1 MRKAR
6 EVLRLHYEAQLGQ
19 REIARSLGLSQST
32 VHAYLERAKA
42 AQLQWPLP
50 AEISENGLRGMLY
63 PKKQASTIPEPD
75 WAEVRKQLSQHRHLT
90 LDQLWQEYK
99 SNEPTGYCYSRYC
112 VLYRRWRKRQEPVMR
127 QQHTPG
133 EKIWVDWAGD
143 TVPVYKRLGE
153 EDFRAQ
159 IFVAVL
165 GASSYTYAEA
175 TRDQRLPNWLG
186 AHARA
191 FAFFGGVPRLIVPDN
206 LKAGVSKACR
216 YDPDVNPLYQEW
228 CAYHQVGVLPTR
240 PFKPR
245 DKAKVES
252 AVGVVERWILAALRH
267 RQFYSLSELNE
278 SIAALLERLNDRPF
292 KKAPGTRRSLFVE
305 LDQPALRALPEQG
318 FPWSGWGKAR
328 VNIDYHI
335 VFEHNYY
342 STPYALTGKEVDLRW
357 TETTVEIFHNEQ
369 RVASHQRLR
378 GQGLT
383 ATNETHR
390 PSSHKAHLEWPP
402 SRLIEWASKTG
413 PKTAALFATLMADKP
428 HPEMGY
434 RGCLG
439 ILRLAEKYSAQR
451 IEQASARAIAHQAC
465 RYRSVKSILDRGLD
479 KEPLTIDEPKAGKAP
494 AGHDNLRGPDYFSN
508 EGEV

>member
-19 REIARSLGLSQST
+19 REIARGLGLSQST

-42 AQLQWPLP
+42 AGLQWPPP
-50 AEISENGLRGMLY
+50 AELSENGLRAVLY
-63 PKKQASTIPEPD
+63 PKQHKGKIEEPD
-75 WAEVRKQLSQHRHLT
+75 WAQVREQLARHKHLS

-99 SNEPTGYCYSRYC
+99 SIHPEGYCYSRYC

-127 QQHTPG
+127 QHHVPG
-133 EKIWVDWAGD
+133 ERVWVDWAGD
-143 TVPVYKRLGE
+143 TVPVWKRLGE
-153 EDFRAQ
+153 EDFRAH

-175 TRDQRLPNWLG
+175 TRDERLPNWLG
-186 AHARA
+186 AHGRA
-191 FAFFGGVPRLIVPDN
+191 FAFFGGTPRLIVPDN

-228 CAYHQVGVLPTR
+228 CAHHQVGVLPAR

-267 RQFYSLSELNE
+267 RRFYSLGELNE
-278 SIAALLERLNDRPF
+278 GIADLLDRLNERPF
-292 KKAPGTRRSLFVE
+292 KKRPGSRRSLFLE
-305 LDQPALRALPEQG
+305 LDQPALHPLPDQA

-335 VFEHNYY
+335 AFEHNYY
-342 STPYALTGKEVDLRW
+342 STPYTLTGKEVDLRW
-357 TETTVEIFHNEQ
+357 TETTVEIFHGGQ

-378 GQGLT
+378 GQGGT

-390 PSSHKAHLEWPP
+390 PRSHKAHHEWPP
-402 SRLIEWASKTG
+402 SRLLEWAAKTG
-413 PKTAALFATLMADKP
+413 PQTAALFAAIMAAKP

-439 ILRLAEKYSAQR
+439 ILRLADKYSPQR
-451 IEQASARAIAHQAC
+451 VERASARAIAHQAC
-465 RYRSVKSILDRGLD
+465 RYQSVKNILERGLD
-479 KEPLTIDEPKAGKAP
+479 REPLDSDGSTVGGAP
-494 AGHDNLRGPDYFSN
+494 AGHDNLRGPGYFGG

>member
-19 REIARSLGLSQST
+19 REIARGLGLSQST
-32 VHAYLERAKA
+32 VHAYLERAKSA
-42 AQLQWPLP
+42 ELQWPLP
-50 AEISENGLRGMLY
+50 AGLSENGLRGLLY
-63 PKKQASTIPEPD
+63 PKKPATTMPEPD
-75 WAEVRKQLSQHRHLT
+75 WADVRQQLSQNKRLT
-90 LDQLWQEYK
+90 LDMLWQDYK
-99 SNEPTGYCYSRYC
+99 SHEPAGYCYSRYC
-112 VLYRRWRKRQEPVMR
+112 VLYRRWLKQQDPVLR
-127 QQHTPG
+127 QQHNPG
-133 EKIWVDWAGD
+133 EKVWVDWAGD

-186 AHARA
+186 AHTRA
-191 FAFFGGVPRLIVPDN
+191 FAFFGGSPRLIVPDN
-206 LKAGVSKACR
+206 LRAGVSKACR

-228 CAYHQVGVLPTR
+228 CAYHQVGVLPAR
-240 PFKPR
+240 PYKPR

-267 RQFYSLSELNE
+267 RRFHSLGELNE
-278 SIAALLERLNDRPF
+278 SIATLLDRLNERPF
-292 KKAPGTRRSLFVE
+292 RKQPGTRRSRFIE
-305 LDQPALRALPEQG
+305 LDQPALRPLPEQA
-318 FPWSGWGKAR
+318 FPWSGWGVAR

-342 STPYALTGKEVDLRW
+342 STPYTLTGKQVDLRW

-378 GQGLT
+378 GHGLT
-383 ATNETHR
+383 ATCEAHR
-390 PSSHKAHLEWPP
+390 PSSHRAHLEWPP
-402 SRLIEWASKTG
+402 SRLIEWAGKTG
-413 PKTAALFATLMADKP
+413 PQTAALFAAIMAEKP

-439 ILRLAEKYSAQR
+439 ILRLADKYSPQR
-451 IEQASARAIAHQAC
+451 VERASARAIAHQAC
-465 RYRSVKSILDRGLD
+465 RYRSVKNILERGLD
-479 KEPLTIDEPKAGKAP
+479 REPLANVETPAAGAP